1 MKTTLAWI
9 LVSIA
14 LVHASWASEMEWPD
28 DMARVRTMVQKA
40 VGDIPYNRVKVRQ
53 TADETYVSIKLEN
66 LPRRLRTPA
75 NEAATEEDVY
85 LAIAVVELFEPDFS
99 DEDIMSFD
107 LTPSA
112 DILSHFY
119 GYAVYNF
126 GKKIKLRS
134 VIKVRNVA
142 DAEPEIEK
150 IKKRLK
156 LKPKT
161 LNLVFVERKVKG
173 KGLYELCTSIGKW
186 QILSYFCVGC

>member
-66 LPRRLRTPA
+66 LPRRLRAPA

-99 DEDIMSFD
+99 DSDIMSFD

-112 DILSHFY
+112 DILSYFY

-150 IKKRLK
+150 VKKRLK

-161 LNLVFVERKVKG
+161 LNLVFVERDVKG
-173 KGLYELCTSIGKW
+173 KGLYELSTSIGKW
-186 QILSYFCVGC
+186 QMLSYFCVGC

>member
-1 MKTTLAWI
+1 MKRTLAWT
-9 LVSIA
+9 LVLIVLA
-14 LVHASWASEMEWPD
+14 PASWAGEVEWPD
-28 DMARVRTMVQKA
+28 NMARVQTMVQRA
-40 VGDIPYNRVKVRQ
+40 VGDIPYDRAEVRQ
-53 TADETYVSIKLEN
+53 TGDETYVSIKLED
-66 LPRRLRTPA
+66 LPHQLRALA
-75 NEAATEEDVY
+75 NQTATEDQVY

-99 DEDIMSFD
+99 DNDIMSFD

-112 DILSHFY
+112 DILSYFY

-150 IKKRLK
+150 VKKRLK

-161 LNLVFVERKVKG
+161 LNLVFVEREVKG
-173 KGLYELCTSIGKW
+173 KGLYELSTSIGKW
-186 QILSYFCVGC
+186 QMLSYFCVGC